1 MIKYN
6 NIYMYFSSDTDPL
19 LFVWIAVG
27 VMLVAITTCIVLF
40 VVITFHWKQKRRRIG
55 QANCTKQTKEVCS
68 VGGIPLRKM

>member
-1 MIKYN
+1 MIKY

-40 VVITFHWKQKRRRIG
+40 VVIVFHWKQKQRRIS
-55 QANCTKQTKEVCS
+55 QANHTRQTKEVYN
-68 VGGIPLRKM
+68 VEGIPLRKM